1 MRRLAA
7 VFALCLLGLAAAMLV
22 SPLNVHAQ
30 EAAPV
35 DYDQWES
42 VASEAEAKLED
53 GDPKQAELDQ
63 LRADLVSWRSTFSD
77 AQATNASR
85 IETLREQISALGPA
99 PAEGEEEPAE
109 IVTRR
114 SELQNTLARLEA
126 PRLKAEEA
134 YSRADGLVKEIDAIA
149 RERQARRLLT
159 LGPSPL
165 NPSLWTAAFKDL
177 GASLDAV
184 REEVTTAWSEPEQRA
199 RARENLLP
207 TGFFLVVALV
217 LLLRGRAWME
227 RLTRYVQ
234 RRPKDSQHS
243 GVRGFLVSLGQVV
256 LPVLGIVML
265 VAALSY
271 TELFGPRGDILLENL
286 PLLGL
291 SFFGSRWLTLR
302 LFPDDPNRSAMLN
315 LEPPKR
321 AEMRFYGS
329 LLGLLFGISLLLAGL
344 AEYEDYSDAT
354 RAVLIFPVLVVA
366 GLILFRLGSVL
377 SRNQRTGE
385 DAGDEE
391 TATGLRAR
399 MAALLGRGL
408 IAVGIA
414 GPLIGAVGY
423 NMAAAFFIYP
433 SVLSLGLIG
442 LLLVL
447 QGVILDAYGVVTRK
461 SSEEARE
468 ALIPVLIGFL
478 LVILSL
484 PLFALFWGA
493 RVADLT
499 ELWTQ
504 FQAGFTVG
512 GVRISPS
519 VFLTFAVVFAIGY
532 ALTRLLQSGL
542 RTSVLPKTRIDAG
555 GRTAVLSGVGYVG
568 VFLSAILAITS
579 AGIDLSS
586 LAIVAGALS
595 VGIGFGL
602 QNIVSNFVSGIIL
615 LIERPIAEGDW
626 IDVGGHSG
634 YVREIS
640 VRSTRI
646 ETFDRTDVIVPN
658 ADLVSGVVTNWTR
671 GNLLGRVKVPVGV
684 AYGTDTR
691 KVEKILRE
699 IAEDHPLVSLNP
711 EPTVLFIGFGADSL
725 DFEIRAILRDVNFV
739 LSVHSD
745 MNHVI
750 ARRFAEE
757 GIEIPFAQ
765 RDVWL
770 RNPESLQSRPSQT
783 SEEDVRPQRPDDP
796 SGDADS

>member
-1 MRRLAA
+1 MRRLAVLA
-7 VFALCLLGLAAAMLV
+7 VCLLALAAATLV
-22 SPLNVHAQ
+22 GPFGAHAQ
-30 EAAPV
+30 DTASI

-42 VASEAEAKLED
+42 VAAEAESALEND
-53 GDPKQAELDQ
+53 EPTEPELSQ
-63 LRADLVSWRSTFSD
+63 LRADLVSWRSQLSD
-77 AQATNASR
+77 AQATNQSR
-85 IETLREQISALGPA
+85 ITTLRDQISALGTA
-99 PAEGEEEPAE
+99 PGEGEEEPPEVAS
-109 IVTRR
+109 RR
-114 SELQNTLARLEA
+114 DELESQLARLEA

-134 YSRADGLVKEIDAIA
+134 YSRADGLVKEIDTIA
-149 RERQARRLLT
+149 RERQTRRLLK
-159 LGPSPL
+159 LGPTPL
-165 NPSLWTAAFKDL
+165 NPALWMAAVKDL
-177 GASLDAV
+177 GASLGGV
-184 REEVTTAWSEPEQRA
+184 RDEVVSAWQEPEHRT
-199 RARENLLP
+199 RFRENLLP
-207 TGFFLVVALV
+207 TGFFLLVALI

-234 RRPKDSQHS
+234 RKPTETQHS
-243 GVRGFLVSLGQVV
+243 GVRGFLVSLGQVI
-256 LPVLGIVML
+256 LPVLGLVML
-265 VAALSY
+265 VVALSY
-271 TELFGPRGDILLENL
+271 TELFGERGDILLENL

-291 SFFGSRWLTLR
+291 SFFVSRWLTLR
-302 LFPDDPNRSAMLN
+302 LFPDDPNRTAMLN

-321 AEMRFYGS
+321 AEMRFYGG
-329 LLGLLFGISLLLAGL
+329 LLGLLFGISLLLAEL
-344 AEYEDYSDAT
+344 AVYEDYSDAT
-354 RAVLIFPVLVVA
+354 RAVLIFPLILVT

-377 SRNQRTGE
+377 SRNQKLADITT
-385 DAGDEE
+385 DEE
-391 TATGLRAR
+391 TVSGLRGRLAS
-399 MAALLGRGL
+399 LLGRAL
-408 IAVGIA
+408 ILVGIA
-414 GPLIGAVGY
+414 GPVIGAVGY

-442 LLLVL
+442 ILLVL
-447 QGVILDAYGVVTRK
+447 QGVILDTYGVITRK
-461 SSEEARE
+461 SPEQSRE
-468 ALIPVLIGFL
+468 ALLPVLFGFL
-478 LVILSL
+478 LALLSL

-493 RVADLT
+493 RIADLT

-504 FQAGFTVG
+504 FQNGFTIS
-512 GVRISPS
+512 GVRISPG

-532 ALTRLLQSGL
+532 AVTRLMQSGL
-542 RTSVLPKTRIDAG
+542 RTTVLPKTKIDAG
-555 GRTAVLSGVGYVG
+555 GRTAILSGIGYLG
-568 VFLSAILAITS
+568 IFLSAILAITS

-602 QNIVSNFVSGIIL
+602 QNIVSNFISGIIL

-634 YVREIS
+634 YVRDIS

-671 GNLLGRVKVPVGV
+671 GNLLGRVRVPVGV

-711 EPTVLFIGFGADSL
+711 EPAVLFMGFGADSL

-770 RNPESLQSRPSQT
+770 RNPESLQSRQSPADESNVPPPQPDSPS
-783 SEEDVRPQRPDDP
+783 E
-796 SGDADS
+796 DADA